1 MMHPSSLFL
10 HSVQYEPLQPAVV
23 FTLRRDGPG
32 GAVRAQVAGH
42 ARPQDVMAPG
52 VGAGDDDDTPQP
64 MEAASLGRAWAT
76 GGANADADAAGERE
90 READAGEAAMS
101 EEEAAEGDE
110 AAGVSKR
117 ALSWSD

>member
-1 MMHPSSLFL
+1 M
-10 HSVQYEPLQPAVV
+10 

-52 VGAGDDDDTPQP
+52 VGAGENNDDPAP

-76 GGANADADAAGERE
+76 GGADADAAGERE
-90 READAGEAAMS
+90 RAADAGEAAVA

-110 AAGVSKR
+110 AAGASKR
-117 ALSWSD
+117 SLSWSD